1 MDVKLLTHIIAS
13 FMAWLLMTA
22 PVMACCVTGHIQNSP
37 AYDSSAAM
45 QKTDEAAPI
54 KASITHRQSSCH
66 DTGVKPS
73 HRPNVPN
80 SHDASENNHDKDKAN
95 LNAVNA
101 ENSNSE
107 GPHSEKYC
115 VSCDDTALST
125 NAYPPVNPAITAA
138 QDIQILTINHAP
150 RGSFIADYTL
160 AQSTAPPRYPI
171 YPIDS
176 ALHRCDSLL
185 I

>member
-1 MDVKLLTHIIAS
+1 
-13 FMAWLLMTA
+13 MTA
-22 PVMACCVTGHIQNSP
+22 PVMACCVTGHVENSP
-37 AYDSSAAM
+37 AHDSYAAM
-45 QKTDEAAPI
+45 QQNDEAAPI
-54 KASITHRQSSCH
+54 KSPIVQRQSSCH
-66 DTGVKPS
+66 DMGVKPS
-73 HRPNVPN
+73 HHSNAPNR
-80 SHDASENNHDKDKAN
+80 HDASENNHDKDKADN
-95 LNAVNA
+95 NGVNT

-125 NAYPPVNPAITAA
+125 NSYPPVNPAITAA

-150 RGSFIADYTL
+150 RGSFISDYTL
-160 AQSTAPPRYPI
+160 AKSTAPPRYPI

-176 ALHRCDSLL
+176 ALHSCDSLL